1 MNAQAD
7 VALQGGG
14 VRNELGWLA
23 LARHSLVLACITRYP
38 GRDTNDIAKRVG
50 LRKQTVT
57 EVVAELIEAGRV
69 LVRSAGRKK
78 LYHRRPAGY
87 ISG

>member
-1 MNAQAD
+1 MNAQAG
-7 VALQGGG
+7 VAVQGGG

-23 LARHSLVLACITRYP
+23 FARHSLVLACITRYP

-50 LRKQTVT
+50 LRQQTVT
-57 EVVAELIEAGRV
+57 EIVGELIEAGRIF
-69 LVRSAGRKK
+69 VRSAGRKK
-78 LYHRRPAGY
+78 LYHRRPAGH